1 MATHEKMSMSVKTRL
16 GLMMFLTYAF
26 QGIWVI
32 PLSAYLLKS
41 GYTGTQ
47 VGSVYGTIALG
58 CIISPIFVGRVAD
71 RFFNAEKV
79 LGILNILAAVLL
91 FLASRM
97 VLTADGEPN
106 FHVFYGLVLA
116 HALCYMPTWALTNTV
131 ALNQCSNPANQF
143 PPIRG
148 MGTAGWIVVSMTCL
162 VVNAVQGDSAVRFEL
177 SDLPL
182 KIGAAIGLI
191 AGLQAFFLPA
201 TPPKDKGG
209 AGKNSI
215 ADILGLK
222 ALTLFKDRNFLVFAI
237 TSFLILF
244 PGMFYWAF
252 GNAFL
257 TESGMSNSPAWQS
270 SGQMT
275 EIIFIFMMPLF
286 FRRFGVKKML
296 LLGIAAWIARFACF
310 ALGVWDLGTGMM
322 WTVILLGIML
332 HGPCFDF
339 FFVTGQLYTNK
350 KAPGEMQAQAQSL
363 LTQITFGFGWL
374 IGANVAGRI
383 VDLHKTA
390 DGHAWPSIWWYPAG
404 MAAFIMVF
412 FFLFFRDKMMIT
424 QEAKDINGEE
434 MEPNPDA

>member
-1 MATHEKMSMSVKTRL
+1 MKMELSVKIRL

-32 PLSAYLLKS
+32 PLGAYLLKI

-71 RFFNAEKV
+71 RFFNAEKI
-79 LGILNILAAVLL
+79 LGVLNILAAVFL
-91 FLASRM
+91 FLAAKM
-97 VLTADGEPN
+97 VLTAEGEVN
-106 FHVFYGLVLA
+106 FHVFYGLIMA
-116 HALCYMPTWALTNTV
+116 HALCYMPTWALTNTI
-131 ALNQCSNPANQF
+131 ALNQCNNAASQF

-162 VVNAVQGDSAVRFEL
+162 VVNTIQAESAVRFEL

-182 KIGAAIGLI
+182 KIGAVIGII
-191 AGLQAFFLPA
+191 AGLQAFFLPK

-209 AGKNSI
+209 DASSV

-222 ALTLFKDRNFLVFAI
+222 ALSLFKDRNFFVFAL

-257 TESGMSNSPAWQS
+257 TEEGMTNSPAWQS
-270 SGQMT
+270 AGQMT
-275 EIIFIFMMPLF
+275 EIIFIFLMPLF
-286 FRRFGVKKML
+286 FRRVGVKKML
-296 LLGIAAWIARFACF
+296 LIGIAAWVARFACF
-310 ALGVWDLGTGMM
+310 ALGVWDFGSGMM
-322 WTVILLGIML
+322 WTVILMGIML

-339 FFVTGQLYTNK
+339 FFVTGQLYTDK
-350 KAPGEMQAQAQSL
+350 KAPKAMQAQAQSL
-363 LTQITFGFGWL
+363 ITQITFGVGWL
-374 IGANVAGRI
+374 AGAWVAGKI
-383 VDLHKTA
+383 IDMHKDTE
-390 DGHAWPSIWWYPAG
+390 GHDWSAIWWYPAG
-404 MAAFIMVF
+404 MAAAIFVF
-412 FFLFFRDKMMIT
+412 FLIFFKDKMMVSN
-424 QEAKDINGEE
+424 EADQADG
-434 MEPNPDA
+434 